1 MKMKD
6 DLVIKEI
13 RKTRKTFC
21 QEFGFDVKR
30 IAKELKESEQMHP
43 DSIRTPRA
51 FPVRKIAA

>member
-21 QEFGFDVKR
+21 QEFKFDVKK
-30 IAKELKESEQMHP
+30 IAKALKEREQVHP
-43 DSIRTPRA
+43 DSIRIPRE
-51 FPVRKIAA
+51 FPIRNI

>member
-21 QEFGFDVKR
+21 QEFKFDVNK
-30 IAKELKESEQMHP
+30 IAKALKESEQMHP
-43 DSIRTPRA
+43 DSIKIPRE
-51 FPVRKIAA
+51 FPKKKIAV

>member
-21 QEFGFDVKR
+21 KEFKFDVKKNCKGIER
-30 IAKELKESEQMHP
+30 K
-43 DSIRTPRA
+43 RA
-51 FPVRKIAA
+51 GAS

>member
-21 QEFGFDVKR
+21 QEFKFNVKK
-30 IAKELKESEQMHP
+30 IAKALKESEHIHP
-43 DSIRTPRA
+43 DRISIPRE
-51 FPVRKIAA
+51 FPRRKIAV